1 MNGSIQAERY
11 IISAENLT
19 YKTVVTD
26 IANNF
31 GIKPPAT
38 LATPWMMGLA
48 WRTASVIAAITR
60 KDPFLDKISA
70 QAASMTR
77 NYDNTKIKKAIG
89 IEFKPI
95 SYSIREICANL
106 QIKSPL

>member
-1 MNGSIQAERY
+1 
-11 IISAENLT
+11 
-19 YKTVVTD
+19 
-26 IANNF
+26 
-31 GIKPPAT
+31 
-38 LATPWMMGLA
+38 MMGLA
-48 WRTASVIAAITR
+48 WRAAALVAAITR

-95 SYSIREICANL
+95 SISIKEICERL
-106 QIKSPL
+106 KR